1 MQYSMFV
8 KIGMLLEL
16 QLCHG
21 IVFDVEGR
29 QTVAALHEKLLR
41 QRHVHVAYTRRHYD
55 STTLSGI
62 CTAVTDH

>member
-1 MQYSMFV
+1 MFV

-41 QRHVHVAYTRRHYD
+41 QRHVHVTYTAPVH
-55 STTLSGI
+55 TQTL
-62 CTAVTDH
+62 